1 MAEESSAVPR
11 EVQEESENSET
22 KEDEKSQ
29 TATRN
34 NKFPLTRIKNIMK
47 TDPDVTLASQE
58 SVFLL
63 AKATEYFLEN
73 FTKSAYSFTERG
85 KKKTIRKQDIDLS
98 IDAHDS
104 YAFLEG
110 ALEWN

>member
-1 MAEESSAVPR
+1 MADESSTVSR
-11 EVQEESENSET
+11 EDQIEYENSEP
-22 KEDEKSQ
+22 KEDDKSQ
-29 TATRN
+29 AVARN

-63 AKATEYFLEN
+63 AKATEYFLES
-73 FTKSAYSFTERG
+73 FTKSAYTFTERG

-98 IDAHDS
+98 IDTNDA

>member
-1 MAEESSAVPR
+1 MADSEDVPPR
-11 EVQEESENSET
+11 QDQTENE
-22 KEDEKSQ
+22 KEKNSDEKP
-29 TATRN
+29 AGAPTRN
-34 NKFPLTRIKNIMK
+34 NKFPMTRIKTIMK

-58 SVFLL
+58 SVFLV

-73 FTKSAYSFTERG
+73 FTKSAVIFTERG
-85 KKKTIRKQDIDLS
+85 KRKTMRKQDIDLS
-98 IDAHDS
+98 IDANDS